1 MMLELQYKA
10 FELLQV
16 LLEETNK
23 SSKDVAYSIYK
34 DLRVKEVVWRMKE
47 YYVSIYHYI
56 YNIVT
61 NVYIL
66 YHQNNS
72 CALFKFAHTTTQ
84 QN

>member
-1 MMLELQYKA
+1 MMFKLQYKA

-34 DLRVKEVVWRMKE
+34 DLRVKEVVLRMKE

-56 YNIVT
+56 
-61 NVYIL
+61 
-66 YHQNNS
+66 
-72 CALFKFAHTTTQ
+72 
-84 QN
+84 

>member
-1 MMLELQYKA
+1 MMFKLQYKA

-34 DLRVKEVVWRMKE
+34 DLRVKEVVCRMKE

-56 YNIVT
+56 EYT
-61 NVYIL
+61 NKFLSYYIL

-72 CALFKFAHTTTQ
+72 CGLFKFTHTTS
-84 QN
+84 